1 MGNGKFPKCGCGH
14 IIILIEHIP
23 CSIHIPFHIPF
34 HSAFPFYI
42 LSIETSA
49 TANKTTTS
57 QTVGSCT
64 PIAKFNKHAHTY
76 IVCICTCTYICRT
89 MVHTCII
96 LTLRALILLI
106 KLIMDSRHWPYFHP
120 VLSTAYIILY
130 LIMLYTFCMCAHKP
144 EPEEAMQTRY
154 RYMDSCIYTL
164 WYQITQHKSDH
175 CYQ

>member
-1 MGNGKFPKCGCGH
+1 MSLQTGYMND
-14 IIILIEHIP
+14 
-23 CSIHIPFHIPF
+23 CSTIFV
-34 HSAFPFYI
+34 
-42 LSIETSA
+42 L
-49 TANKTTTS
+49 TTTS

-76 IVCICTCTYICRT
+76 IVCICTYTYICRT
-89 MVHTCII
+89 MVHTYTI
-96 LTLRALILLI
+96 LNTQDTNSLDKINNGQQTLTILI
-106 KLIMDSRHWPYFHP
+106 FHP
-120 VLSTAYIILY
+120 VLSTAYIY

-154 RYMDSCIYTL
+154 RYMDSCVYTL